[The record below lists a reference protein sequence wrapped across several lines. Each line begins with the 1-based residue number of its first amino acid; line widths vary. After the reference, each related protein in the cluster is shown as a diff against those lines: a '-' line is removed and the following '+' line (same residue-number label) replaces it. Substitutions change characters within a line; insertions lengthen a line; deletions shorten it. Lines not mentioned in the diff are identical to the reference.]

1 MNRRVT
7 FLLSVILLGLLLTAC
22 GSGTPGGV
30 RTPIPTLTS
39 ATPPGPG
46 GPGVLAA
53 MVAQPHC
60 TVRAVDLIGAWV
72 KVGSPETNAFDFTDA
87 FGKACTATF
96 VPDIQVLFN
105 QSNVWFKGALACAA
119 CHGPDLA
126 GSYALMNLS
135 DYQGVTSGSRRQS
148 ADAKGN
154 DILGGGDWEKS
165 RLYQM
170 LTSGAMPP
178 GRPGPTP
185 EKGPLVPAG
194 KPK

>member
-7 FLLSVILLGLLLTAC
+7 ILLSVILLGLLLVAC
-22 GSGTPGGV
+22 KGGTSSGAA
-30 RTPIPTLTS
+30 TPIPILS
-39 ATPPGPG
+39 PATPPGPG
-46 GPGVLAA
+46 GPGVLAVMA
-53 MVAQPHC
+53 AQPHC

-72 KVGSPETNAFDFTDA
+72 QAGSPETTPFDFTDA

-96 VPDIQVLFN
+96 VPDVQVLFN
-105 QSNVWFKGALACAA
+105 QSNVWFKGALACTT

-126 GSYALMNLS
+126 GSYALMNLG

-154 DILGGGDWEKS
+154 DILGAGDWEKS

-170 LTSGAMPP
+170 LTTGAMPP
-178 GRPGPTP
+178 GRPGLLP